1 MAKIK
6 KATAAQSGT
15 EKRELRI
22 VVNDESKKFVPNPN
36 CCLEFI
42 QVIPDWVPPLLYY
55 KMVDALCG
63 YSKGM
68 ASLMTDNLI
77 AFLSGGGRHLTGVQH
92 VDEQLLQLY
101 QDVYEYARENGYPL
115 EALF

>member
-1 MAKIK
+1 MAKTF
-6 KATAAQSGT
+6 TAATSST

-22 VVNDESKKFVPNPN
+22 VMNDQSKKFVPNPH
-36 CCLEFI
+36 CCLELI

-92 VDEQLLQLY
+92 INEQLLALY
-101 QDVYEYARENGYPL
+101 REIFEYARENGYPL

>member
-1 MAKIK
+1 MAQIK
-6 KATAAQSGT
+6 KATAATSST

-22 VVNDESKKFVPNPN
+22 VMHDESKKFVPNPN
-36 CCLEFI
+36 CCLELI
-42 QVIPDWVPPLLYY
+42 QVIPDWVPPLLYF

-68 ASLMTDNLI
+68 ASLITNNLI
-77 AFLSGGGRHLTGVQH
+77 AFLSGGGRRLTGIQH

-101 QDVYEYARENGYPL
+101 HDIYEYARENGCKL

>member
-1 MAKIK
+1 MAKTFSA
-6 KATAAQSGT
+6 ATSST
-15 EKRELRI
+15 DKRELKI
-22 VVNDESKKFVPNPN
+22 VMHDESKKFVPNPH
-36 CCLEFI
+36 CCAML
-42 QVIPDWVPPLLYY
+42 VCTIPDWVPPLLYF

-77 AFLSGGGRHLTGVQH
+77 AFLSGGGRRLTGIQH

-101 QDVYEYARENGYPL
+101 RDIYDYTRENGYQL